1 MGGRAISYA
10 LVGALLGMFAQ
21 NLQALFLTSQWLR
34 PLWILFQSGVVVL
47 GFWVFWT
54 GGLPQQVRKALHR
67 ATNSLS
73 QAGRPSTIWVI
84 GLGWGLIPCGVLQSV
99 YLMAMVTG
107 DPVQGATTMLIFAI
121 SSSFSLWIGSI
132 FWMRALFQNELPADG
147 SGSPRF
153 PSSGYGWK
161 NWIRR
166 GGAEQLMYR
175 ATGALMASLAVLGI
189 YHTVLDLLNP
199 GATGAQCN

>member
-1 MGGRAISYA
+1 
-10 LVGALLGMFAQ
+10 
-21 NLQALFLTSQWLR
+21 
-34 PLWILFQSGVVVL
+34 
-47 GFWVFWT
+47 
-54 GGLPQQVRKALHR
+54 
-67 ATNSLS
+67 
-73 QAGRPSTIWVI
+73 
-84 GLGWGLIPCGVLQSV
+84 LQSV

-153 PSSGYGWK
+153 PPSGYGWK